1 MGYGSLRPMRLLM
14 IDPISWP
21 WISMCTPH
29 IALDN
34 LEMCDMSYK
43 KQKVASSPL
52 SEQLWVSAG
61 GIYPICNNSLTEMIK
76 MNRQRVLIGDH
87 HNAQLSKD
95 VDTKTVLCVDLDG
108 TLLSTDIL
116 WESILLLLKKRP
128 WKIINFPFWLLRGK
142 AYLKRQVAQRVELCA
157 ASLPIR

>member
-1 MGYGSLRPMRLLM
+1 
-14 IDPISWP
+14 
-21 WISMCTPH
+21 
-29 IALDN
+29 
-34 LEMCDMSYK
+34 
-43 KQKVASSPL
+43 
-52 SEQLWVSAG
+52 
-61 GIYPICNNSLTEMIK
+61 

-157 ASLPIR
+157 ASLPIRQEVLKFRVKQVFWRDDLPDFAALEHSVLPFAYGRTYGDSCLNEGGILWRPIMFLVKSIPESVFKRMDL